1 MGGKLEPAT
10 AQTVVFLT
18 AEYPPQPGG
27 VGDYTHQLALAL
39 TQQGQQVAVLT
50 GPQTSAPG
58 QSSPSS
64 MPGLQYPIAAWDW
77 RCWAATRQALQS
89 LRPAWLHIQYQTGAY
104 GMHPAI
110 NLLPWY
116 LRQTFPIPIV
126 VTFHDLR
133 QPYLLP
139 KASFLRRWVTLRL
152 AKDANSVITTNA
164 EDAQAL
170 QKLGQISSTVIPI
183 GSNIAVA
190 PPANYQREAWRAK
203 LGIQPNETLL
213 VYFGLLLRS
222 KGVDLLLEALSHCA
236 TLPLRLLLLGGA
248 QDQAFAAEVVAQIKR
263 LELTNRVVCTGYVD
277 AQTVSAH
284 LLAADLAVLPFR
296 EGCSLRSGSLL
307 AALSHSL
314 PVLTTFPLTQLDPQL
329 ANAALAL
336 FVPPNDSLALAE
348 AIQRLVQEPNLR
360 LRLGQK
366 AKLFSR
372 QFQWTTIAAQHS
384 QVYRQLVTIC

>member
-1 MGGKLEPAT
+1 MGGKLET
-10 AQTVVFLT
+10 AKPLLVAFLT

-39 TQQGQQVAVLT
+39 RQQGQQVAVLT
-50 GPQTSAPG
+50 GPPTSAPG

-64 MPGLQYPIAAWDW
+64 LPGLQDPLVAWDW
-77 RCWAATRQALQS
+77 RCWAATRQALQTF
-89 LRPAWLHIQYQTGAY
+89 RPAWLHIQYQTGAY

-116 LRQTFPIPIV
+116 LRQTFRVPIV

-152 AKDANSVITTNA
+152 AKDANLVITTNA

-170 QKLGQISSTVIPI
+170 QKLGQISSVVIPLA
-183 GSNIAVA
+183 SNIAVA
-190 PPANYQREAWRAK
+190 PPANYQREVWRAK
-203 LGIQPNETLL
+203 LGLQPNETLL

-236 TLPLRLLLLGGA
+236 TLPLRLLLIGGA

-263 LELTNRVVCTGYVD
+263 LELTNRVFCTGYVD

-284 LLAADLAVLPFR
+284 LLAADFAVLPFR

-314 PVLTTFPLTQLDPQL
+314 PVLTTFPFTQLDPQL
-329 ANAALAL
+329 ANADLAL
-336 FVPPNDSLALAE
+336 FVPPADSLALAE
-348 AIQRLVQEPNLR
+348 AIQHLVQEPNLR
-360 LRLGQK
+360 LRLGQN
-366 AKLFSR
+366 AKLFST
-372 QFQWTTIAAQHS
+372 QFQWPTIAAQHC
-384 QVYRQLVTIC
+384 QVYRQLVTNC